1 MTPDP
6 GDNAHILALRDQI
19 TRNCEAVQ
27 NLRGEVR
34 EMTASDTREHANI
47 NASLAEH
54 HEQLSNIRTAVTT
67 SAWWIASLVFVSGV
81 LVSGF
86 AYLTFQRDDELAKHN
101 SIQYERIEHN
111 ARQAD
116 RNEARGA
123 ASEARIGRNEKDI
136 HLIDGR
142 VRSLEQKR

>member
-27 NLRGEVR
+27 SLRGEVR

-47 NASLAEH
+47 NESLAEH
-54 HEQLSNIRTAVTT
+54 HEQLSNIRTAIQT
-67 SAWWIASLVFVSGV
+67 SGWWIASLVFVSGV

-116 RNEARGA
+116 RLEARSAGNEAKV
-123 ASEARIGRNEKDI
+123 ERNAKDI
-136 HLIDGR
+136 HQLDGR